1 MGNNWVGLGVLDTA
15 ARLRQ
20 AQGRCRTDT
29 ARGFTTET
37 QRLLDYLIDNSLG
50 ALRALCGEDTSRR
63 NTMRRTVAIATLLLC
78 VILAA
83 GCAARP
89 AIQEESLVMKEM
101 PVPASPERA
110 AGDGWGAE
118 YGEGGLSQRMI
129 IYTTDV
135 ILVVEDTAGTIDAI
149 KSLVTSYE
157 GYLSSSRS
165 WYEGPPEKEQLHAR
179 LSVRVPAESLD
190 QVVAQ
195 LKSLAVKVKQENLSG
210 QDVTEEYS
218 DLSAQLTNLEATEVE
233 LRELLTE
240 VRESRGKADEIL
252 QVHARLT
259 EIRGEI
265 EQLKGRMQYLERSA
279 AMARIDIELMPEEAP
294 VDILEDEWKI
304 TRTLRTAAR
313 ALVNGLQGLAD
324 VLIYLVILSPIWAI
338 PVGIIWL
345 LRKLWRKRRA
355 RRAVAKAEKGKKEET
370 SAD

>member
-1 MGNNWVGLGVLDTA
+1 
-15 ARLRQ
+15 
-20 AQGRCRTDT
+20 
-29 ARGFTTET
+29 
-37 QRLLDYLIDNSLG
+37 
-50 ALRALCGEDTSRR
+50 
-63 NTMRRTVAIATLLLC
+63 MRKTVAIATVVLC
-78 VILAA
+78 VVLAA

-89 AIQEESLVMKEM
+89 ASQEIPVMKEM
-101 PVPASPERA
+101 PVPAPPEMTASDRS
-110 AGDGWGAE
+110 GAE
-118 YGEGGLSQRMI
+118 YSEGGLSQRMI
-129 IYTTDV
+129 IYATDL

-149 KSLVTSYE
+149 KNLVTSYE

-179 LSVRVPAESLD
+179 LTVRVPAESLD

-195 LKSLAVKVKQENLSG
+195 LKSLAVKVEAENLSG

-218 DLSAQLTNLEATEVE
+218 DLSAQLTNLEAAEVE

-265 EQLKGRMQYLERSA
+265 EQLKGRIQYLERSA

-294 VDILEDEWKI
+294 VDILEDEWQI
-304 TRTLRTAAR
+304 TRTLRIAAR
-313 ALVNGLQGLAD
+313 ALVNGLQGSAD
-324 VLIYLVILSPIWAI
+324 VLIYLVILSPIWI
-338 PVGIIWL
+338 VPVGIFWL
-345 LRKLWRKRRA
+345 LRKLWRKRKA
-355 RRAVAKAEKGKKEET
+355 RRAVAKVEKGKKEA

>member
-1 MGNNWVGLGVLDTA
+1 
-15 ARLRQ
+15 
-20 AQGRCRTDT
+20 
-29 ARGFTTET
+29 
-37 QRLLDYLIDNSLG
+37 
-50 ALRALCGEDTSRR
+50 
-63 NTMRRTVAIATLLLC
+63 MRKTVAIATVVLC
-78 VILAA
+78 VVLAA

-89 AIQEESLVMKEM
+89 ASQESLVTNEKAALEM
-101 PVPASPERA
+101 PVPSSPEMAVGDRSGSEY
-110 AGDGWGAE
+110 GDGGV
-118 YGEGGLSQRMI
+118 SQRMI
-129 IYTTDV
+129 IYTTDL
-135 ILVVEDTAGTIDAI
+135 ILVVEDTAGTMDAI

-165 WYEGPPEKEQLHAR
+165 WYEGPPEKERLHAR
-179 LSVRVPAESLD
+179 LTVRVPAESLD

-195 LKSLAVKVKQENLSG
+195 LKNLAVKVKQENLSG

-259 EIRGEI
+259 EIRGQI

-279 AMARIDIELMPEEAP
+279 ALALIDIELMPEEAP
-294 VDILEDEWKI
+294 VDILENEWKI

-355 RRAVAKAEKGKKEET
+355 RRAVAKAEKGKKEEA

>member
-1 MGNNWVGLGVLDTA
+1 MK
-15 ARLRQ
+15 
-20 AQGRCRTDT
+20 
-29 ARGFTTET
+29 
-37 QRLLDYLIDNSLG
+37 
-50 ALRALCGEDTSRR
+50 
-63 NTMRRTVAIATLLLC
+63 RTVAIAILLLC
-78 VILAA
+78 VVLAA

-89 AIQEESLVMKEM
+89 ASPERLVSNEKAAGEM
-101 PVPASPERA
+101 PVPSSEGRA
-110 AGDGWGAE
+110 PADSSVAD
-118 YGEGGLSQRMI
+118 YGESGDSQRMI
-129 IYTTDV
+129 IYTTDL

-157 GYLSSSRS
+157 GYLSNSRS

-179 LSVRVPAESLD
+179 LTVRVPAESLD
-190 QVVAQ
+190 QVMAQ
-195 LKSLAVKVKQENLSG
+195 LKGLAVKVKAENMSG

-233 LRELLTE
+233 LRALLTE
-240 VRESRGKADEIL
+240 VRENRGKADEIL

-259 EIRGEI
+259 EIRGQI
-265 EQLKGRMQYLERSA
+265 EQLKGRIQYLERST
-279 AMARIDIELMPEEAP
+279 AMARIDIELMPKEAP
-294 VDILEDEWKI
+294 VDIIEDEWQI

-324 VLIYLVILSPIWAI
+324 VLIYLVILSPIWII

-355 RRAVAKAEKGKKEET
+355 RRAVAKAEKGKKKEA

>member
-1 MGNNWVGLGVLDTA
+1 
-15 ARLRQ
+15 
-20 AQGRCRTDT
+20 
-29 ARGFTTET
+29 
-37 QRLLDYLIDNSLG
+37 
-50 ALRALCGEDTSRR
+50 
-63 NTMRRTVAIATLLLC
+63 MRRTVAIATLLFC

-89 AIQEESLVMKEM
+89 AIQDSLVSNEKAAVEM
-101 PVPASPERA
+101 PMPWSPGMA
-110 AGDGWGAE
+110 AGDRSGAE

-129 IYTTDV
+129 IYTTDL

-149 KSLVTSYE
+149 KSVVTSYE

-195 LKSLAVKVKQENLSG
+195 IKSLAVKVKAEDLSG

-240 VRESRGKADEIL
+240 VRENRGKADEIL

-259 EIRGEI
+259 EIRGQI
-265 EQLKGRMQYLERSA
+265 EQLKGRIQYLERSA

-294 VDILEDEWKI
+294 VDILEDEWQV

-324 VLIYLVILSPIWAI
+324 VLIYLVILSPIWII

-355 RRAVAKAEKGKKEET
+355 RRAVAKAEKGKKKEA